1 MRVGVAL
8 LALCVQACA
17 MSNSFAVR
25 IGKPDKSLTACKG
38 AEPEDPTDPPAPKRV
53 SKKAVKSPKAVCA
66 SED

>member
-1 MRVGVAL
+1 MRVAL
-8 LALCVQACA
+8 IALSMLGSACA

-25 IGKPDKSLTACKG
+25 IGKPDKSLTACKA
-38 AEPEDPTDPPAPKRV
+38 AEPEESQEPVAPKRV

>member
-1 MRVGVAL
+1 MRFAL
-8 LALCVQACA
+8 LALALGTQACA

-25 IGKPDKSLTACKG
+25 LGKPDRELTACKG
-38 AEPEDPTDPPAPKRV
+38 AEPEDPADPPAPKRV